1 MCAFIPL
8 LLLSSGA
15 NILVSAFT
23 ITVIAVD
30 RWRSVSNTNPN
41 DALTY
46 RNVFIVIAAL
56 WFAAFVG
63 KKIFFNKFN
72 SNCGDVG
79 IEGIDEKRFEKWG
92 KRNNFSL
99 PLRSCANFCLL
110 L

>member
-1 MCAFIPL
+1 MHAQGTKCSRFKYWADELCEFIPL
-8 LLLSSGA
+8 VPLSSGA

-63 KKIFFNKFN
+63 KKIFLIN
-72 SNCGDVG
+72 SIQILEMSSDCG
-79 IEGIDEKRFEKWG
+79 
-92 KRNNFSL
+92 N
-99 PLRSCANFCLL
+99 
-110 L
+110 